1 MGLLDSLQNDPE
13 KLAALRQGLISMGT
27 TMMAGGK
34 QDFGTALGQGV
45 SAGTKT
51 YAEKFDEARKKALAM
66 APYKAAMTPAKPAVA
81 AAYKAGGASLPQL
94 GQAQD
99 VAQNMYNLPQAANP
113 YKPPEQDMTGE
124 ALGMPASLM
133 PQGMGIED
141 FGGGQPGQIE
151 EVAAQP
157 AQAASFDRNKYLE
170 AVIEAGPEHPLFMK
184 AQEMMFE
191 QPKPIVLG
199 KSLIDPKTNKVI
211 ATDETWREEKDVA
224 RQQRM
229 DEIRMQLEDKR
240 MSREMQAELRRE
252 LASEQAALRR
262 ELAAQSSADRMT
274 IAGMMNATR
283 QQKNVPKLPTSAL
296 KLQQEELDAIGTA
309 ATIQSDLGAIKA
321 QVDSGQLK
329 LGPVNNVL
337 SAGKNWAGIS
347 DENSRNYGTFKATLE
362 RLRNESLRLNKGV
375 QTEGDSQR
383 AWNELI
389 TNINDPK
396 LVSKRLGEI
405 QAINERAA
413 NLRKMNVESI
423 RSNFGVESMD
433 TGQYERQ
440 PAAVARPTKPKSGV
454 MSPEQILNEELQN
467 ALDAGDTK
475 EAEIIRREMRSR
487 KFRETASPRNLPQK
501 KGAIPA
507 GWTVKER

>member
-1 MGLLDSLQNDPE
+1 MGLLSALQDDPE

-27 TMMAGGK
+27 TMMAGGR

-45 SAGTKT
+45 GAGVKT
-51 YAEKFDEARKKALAM
+51 YAEKFEEARKKALAI
-66 APYKAAMTPAKPAVA
+66 APYKAAMTPAKPAVPA
-81 AAYKAGGASLPQL
+81 VYKAGGQSLPQL

-99 VAQNMYNLPQAANP
+99 VAQNMYNLPQGANP

-124 ALGMPASLM
+124 VLGMPASLM

-141 FGGGQPGQIE
+141 MSGGQPGQIE

-229 DEIRMQLEDKR
+229 DEIKMRLEDNR
-240 MSREMQAELRRE
+240 LSREMQAELRRE
-252 LASEQAALRR
+252 LAGMQAAYQRESLDLRR
-262 ELAAQSSADRMT
+262 DALAQGGKPPAGYRYTPDGNLEAVPGGPADIKAGELGDKRAKQRELSIAQASSVLKEIRDAKNLVGYTTAGAGGVLRNLPMTSARDLDAKLTSIKANLGFDRLQQMRDASPTGGALGQVAVQELTALQST
-274 IAGMMNATR
+274 IASLD
-283 QQKNVPKLPTSAL
+283 Q
-296 KLQQEELDAIGTA
+296 LQTP
-309 ATIQSDLGAIKA
+309 
-321 QVDSGQLK
+321 GQLK
-329 LGPVNNVL
+329 AALD
-337 SAGKNWAGIS
+337 KIDKHYTNWQ
-347 DENSRNYGTFKATLE
+347 KTL
-362 RLRNESLRLNKGV
+362 
-375 QTEGDSQR
+375 QGDTQP
-383 AWNELI
+383 A
-389 TNINDPK
+389 P
-396 LVSKRLGEI
+396 
-405 QAINERAA
+405 
-413 NLRKMNVESI
+413 
-423 RSNFGVESMD
+423 
-433 TGQYERQ
+433 RQ
-440 PAAVARPTKPKSGV
+440 PATTRPKSGV